1 MGIKAKDLG
10 PEVPRRGNA
19 LGQFIGELML
29 KLMRW
34 QIAGVPLTAPKAMFI
49 GAPHTSNRDGLVAV
63 ATMLALRLR
72 INVMMK
78 AELFV
83 GPFGKLFYWFG
94 MRPVYRSKSMGLV
107 EQSAQQYRDND
118 RLYLGIAP
126 EGTRH
131 ASKAW
136 KLGFY
141 HIAVLAGVPIQPFS
155 LNFGERKLE
164 FFPLFH
170 PTGDVEA
177 DLKYLIGLYRGVVP
191 ADPSRLSLPLREL
204 NGLSE
209 PVVKE

>member
-10 PEVPRRGNA
+10 PDVPRRGNA
-19 LGQFIGELML
+19 VGQFVGELLL
-29 KLMRW
+29 KLLGW
-34 QIAGVPLTAPKAMFI
+34 EVAGIPLSAPKAMFI
-49 GAPHTSNRDGLVAV
+49 GAPHTSNRDGLIAVAV
-63 ATMLALRLR
+63 MLALRLR

-83 GPFGKLFYWFG
+83 GPFGKLFHWFG

-107 EQSAQQYRDND
+107 EQSAQQYRETDK
-118 RLYLGIAP
+118 LYLGIAP

-141 HIAVLAGVPIQPFS
+141 HIAVLAEVPIQPFS

-170 PTGDVEA
+170 PTGDAEA
-177 DLKYLIGLYRGVVP
+177 DLKYLMGLYRGIVP
-191 ADPSRLSLPLREL
+191 ADPSRLSIPLREL
-204 NGLSE
+204 NEKSG
-209 PVVKE
+209 KE